1 MRKIIVILCIFWM
14 GFIFYMSGTNGE
26 ISHEESTKIV
36 DLIKDSQVKL
46 QDNAE
51 NKTINGNSNIDE
63 NITHAQQVED
73 NKLDFIIRKNAHGFM
88 YMVLAFLVSS
98 AFFTFNKRGKDTI
111 VYILFICLFYA
122 VTDEFHQSFVPGR
135 GSLVSDVLVDFA
147 GALIGLAFFYL
158 AYYRIYKIYTSKK
171 SAKRN
176 QDLKSI
182 FKVTK

>member
-26 ISHEESTKIV
+26 ISHQESTKIV

-63 NITHAQQVED
+63 NITNAQQVED

-171 SAKRN
+171 SAH
-176 QDLKSI
+176 L
-182 FKVTK
+182 

>member
-26 ISHEESTKIV
+26 ISHQESTKIV

-63 NITHAQQVED
+63 NTTNAQQVED

-88 YMVLAFLVSS
+88 YMVLAFLVGSV
-98 AFFTFNKRGKDTI
+98 FFSFNKRGKDAI
-111 VYILFICLFYA
+111 VYILFICLLYA
-122 VTDEFHQSFVPGR
+122 VTDEFHQSFIAGR
-135 GSLVSDVLVDFA
+135 TSLVSDVFVDFG
-147 GALIGLAFFYL
+147 GALIGLTFFYIV
-158 AYYRIYKIYTSKK
+158 YYKIYTAKK

-176 QDLKSI
+176 
-182 FKVTK
+182 